1 MFLVT
6 DSGYWWTIQYENHQH
21 NEKIANIM
29 ILPPTSKISHHHKVT
44 NITMSPLS
52 LSLVVLVWTFKV
64 HSFKKNVI
72 FQFCKNLKKNFDSGI
87 CMFDVVKCH
96 LSFWTDFKREYSR
109 IFQINQWS
117 IIINSK
123 RILAPYVKIVVRVI
137 YVQEMFKK
145 YAART

>member
-1 MFLVT
+1 MRYNNIISIENRPNSEGLGHSYLNFL
-6 DSGYWWTIQYENHQH
+6 
-21 NEKIANIM
+21 
-29 ILPPTSKISHHHKVT
+29 
-44 NITMSPLS
+44 
-52 LSLVVLVWTFKV
+52 KV

-96 LSFWTDFKREYSR
+96 LSIWTDFKREYSR